1 MSFGTK
7 KVQLKIQYFQGKSV
21 RRTKQRVEVKKGL
34 ENEVKIGTEVA
45 QELIK
50 ASEQANGKE
59 TTDDFADDFE
69 EPSQRTEEDED
80 TVDEAPSIV
89 DEAMSKDSSGS
100 GGSGSKTGKPGQNV
114 TTTPMVN
121 KNTPKEGGSDVIKED
136 ALTDAKEVVATAEP
150 PKPPPIKKPPPI
162 SHFKAMALIGKMFL
176 GGPMRRQVLPASS
189 TSTSTTKSE
198 TESESES
205 ETESETEEESESD
218 DEASN
223 DKEKANEEKKNVPTK
238 EDDFW
243 DTNSE
248 KAKKDDSKDKK
259 KCETT
264 TEESEEEEETDEEES
279 KTSKIELKGSK
290 SSLPTTSNVEGQSNK
305 TSAVDPEKDLKNKEV
320 IKIEAEVH
328 VDATSLNGSTTTT
341 TDPEVVDI
349 DLDDPE
355 VANATTKIQAGFRG
369 HQARKE
375 VEKIRQQKDEEESP
389 TPTFTLTTVDGST
402 EDIEENA
409 AAIKI
414 QAGFR
419 GSQARKQIKAMKDQ
433 EEESSIAT
441 SDDTEAY
448 DCSENSSEDD
458 GGVTQIVK
466 ARSEMEIDCAAT
478 TIQGGYKE
486 ISEKDA
492 EVIEEE
498 VDIDL
503 DDPDVANAAT
513 KIQAGFRG
521 SQARKEVQEMK
532 QEKLKNQD
540 KEKETP
546 EEVDIDLDD
555 PDVANA
561 ATKIQAG
568 FKGHQARKEVQQMKK
583 EKMEQQEKE
592 ATEEIDIDLD
602 DPEVADAATKIQ
614 AGFKGSQAR
623 KEVQKMKQ
631 EKIEQEQAA
640 TKIQAS
646 VRGRQA
652 RQEVQEKKKLKNEQ
666 DEAATKIQASVRGRK
681 ARKEVQEKKKKLKNE
696 QDEAATKIQASVR
709 GRKARK
715 EMNEKKKEMKEKK
728 EKEKETKIDEADP
741 ETGSDQKTPAVK
753 EEVAKTEKEKE
764 DTKKDEANPDPKTGN
779 AQPTPAP
786 VEEEVDIDLND
797 PEVADAAAKIQASFR
812 KRGGLKLKRK
822 QKPAEKKVEDP
833 PPKIQEGNSLHI
845 EKEPSTI
852 DNNTNTK
859 EIKQVPDADDNTE
872 KTTTESREVA
882 KELIDINNEPTTES
896 KEIAKV
902 LTDINEEGTTESKEV
917 AKILIDNNIED
928 DQATEEAVTTIQTDS
943 SAEVAKILTDIN
955 EEVDIDLNDPEVAD
969 AATKIQAGFRGS
981 QARKEVAA
989 MKEED
994 KKDSLNADTTAD
1006 ETLPTDSSAEVAKIL
1021 IEVDLEDVDIDL
1033 DDPEVADAAL
1043 KIQAGFKG
1051 HQARKE
1057 VEKMK
1062 QEKSEQDETAL
1073 NADTTVE
1080 ETLPTDSSAEVAKI
1094 LIEEDIDIDLEDP
1107 EVADAALKIQAGFK
1121 GHQARKEVEKM
1132 KQEKIEQD
1140 ETGLNADTT
1149 AEETLPT
1156 DSSAEVAKILTDIN
1170 EEIDIDLNDPEV
1182 ADAAT
1187 KIQAGFRGSQA
1198 RKEVKFMKD
1207 QEDQKEIN
1215 EDANNMD
1222 HKNRREMQSM
1232 DVAQVL
1238 IDNNEQDEE
1247 AAKKKR
1253 YDTKDMENAT
1263 TESREAAKLL
1273 IDIDNEEEEIDIDL
1287 EDPEVAD
1294 AALKIQ
1300 CSFRGHQARR
1310 EVESMKNATN
1320 KADDGD
1326 ELVMEMEPEN
1336 DKSIINDSSLGM
1348 EMIPEGPATL
1358 DAASTIQM
1366 DSSAEV
1372 AKILTEEVD
1381 IDLND
1386 PEVAGAATKIQAGFR
1401 GSQARKEVA
1410 KMRHE
1415 ETMDSVCSI
1424 KGSMESRMSIEED
1437 DGDNTIK
1444 ENLRK
1449 SQDNTNIE
1457 PVPITNNI
1465 VEVKSAHEEN
1475 SSKPEEAEDPKA
1487 NEEDSVTPPE
1497 EELDDLLDDFTDSS
1511 ISVSQPSANAPIR
1524 NKKVPFTLVKKLVTW
1539 IAKSN
1544 SKVDPTAAGGG
1555 IGKGNNNGNSSR
1567 SNSKDKASSSQGSE
1581 KSLSLKKRTKVQ
1593 PIDGE

>member
-1 MSFGTK
+1 M
-7 KVQLKIQYFQGKSV
+7 KIQYFQGKSV

-121 KNTPKEGGSDVIKED
+121 KNTPKEKEGGSDVIKED

-176 GGPMRRQVLPASS
+176 GGPMRRQVGLPASS

-223 DKEKANEEKKNVPTK
+223 DKEKANEEKKNVPKK

-592 ATEEIDIDLD
+592 ATENEKEATEEIDIDLD

-652 RQEVQEKKKLKNEQ
+652 RKEVQEKKKLKNEQ

-715 EMNEKKKEMKEKK
+715 EVNEKKKEMREKK
-728 EKEKETKIDEADP
+728 EKEKETKKDEADP
-741 ETGSDQKTPAVK
+741 ETGSDQKTPTVK

-852 DNNTNTK
+852 DNNTNTT

-1062 QEKSEQDETAL
+1062 QEKSEQDEAAL
-1073 NADTTVE
+1073 NVDTTV
-1080 ETLPTDSSAEVAKI
+1080 
-1094 LIEEDIDIDLEDP
+1094 
-1107 EVADAALKIQAGFK
+1107 
-1121 GHQARKEVEKM
+1121 
-1132 KQEKIEQD
+1132 
-1140 ETGLNADTT
+1140 
-1149 AEETLPT
+1149 EETLPT

>member
-121 KNTPKEGGSDVIKED
+121 KNTPKEKEGGSDVIKED

-223 DKEKANEEKKNVPTK
+223 DKEKANEEKKNVPKK

-305 TSAVDPEKDLKNKEV
+305 TSAVDPEKDLNNKEV

-540 KEKETP
+540 KEKETS

-1062 QEKSEQDETAL
+1062 QEKSEQDEAAL
-1073 NADTTVE
+1073 NVDTTV
-1080 ETLPTDSSAEVAKI
+1080 
-1094 LIEEDIDIDLEDP
+1094 
-1107 EVADAALKIQAGFK
+1107 
-1121 GHQARKEVEKM
+1121 
-1132 KQEKIEQD
+1132 
-1140 ETGLNADTT
+1140 
-1149 AEETLPT
+1149 EETLPT

>member
-1 MSFGTK
+1 M
-7 KVQLKIQYFQGKSV
+7 KIQYFQGKSV

-121 KNTPKEGGSDVIKED
+121 KNTPKEKEGGSDLIKED

-150 PKPPPIKKPPPI
+150 PKPPPITKPPPI

-176 GGPMRRQVLPASS
+176 GGPMRRQVKEGMGLPASS

-223 DKEKANEEKKNVPTK
+223 DKEKANEEKKNAPKK

-355 VANATTKIQAGFRG
+355 VADAALKIQAGFKG

-513 KIQAGFRG
+513 KIQA
-521 SQARKEVQEMK
+521 S
-532 QEKLKNQD
+532 
-540 KEKETP
+540 
-546 EEVDIDLDD
+546 
-555 PDVANA
+555 
-561 ATKIQAG
+561 
-568 FKGHQARKEVQQMKK
+568 FKRHQARKEVQQMKK
-583 EKMEQQEKE
+583 EKMEQQEKEATENEKE

-652 RQEVQEKKKLKNEQ
+652 RKEVQEKKKLKNEQ

-715 EMNEKKKEMKEKK
+715 EVNEKKKEMKEKK
-728 EKEKETKIDEADP
+728 EKEKETKKGEADP

-764 DTKKDEANPDPKTGN
+764 NTKKDEANPDPKTGN

-786 VEEEVDIDLND
+786 VEEEIDIDLDD

-852 DNNTNTK
+852 DNNTNNT

-1062 QEKSEQDETAL
+1062 QEKSEQDEAAL
-1073 NADTTVE
+1073 NVDTTVE

-1094 LIEEDIDIDLEDP
+1094 LIEEEIDIDLEDP

-1121 GHQARKEVEKM
+1121 GHQARKDVEKM
-1132 KQEKIEQD
+1132 KQEKSEQD
-1140 ETGLNADTT
+1140 ETALNADTT

-1372 AKILTEEVD
+1372 ANILTEEVD

-1386 PEVAGAATKIQAGFR
+1386 PEVADAALKIQAGFK
-1401 GSQARKEVA
+1401 GHQARKEVA

-1465 VEVKSAHEEN
+1465 VEVKSAHDEEN
-1475 SSKPEEAEDPKA
+1475 SSKPEEAEDPGDPKA

>member
-121 KNTPKEGGSDVIKED
+121 KNTPKEKEGGSDVIKED

-176 GGPMRRQVLPASS
+176 GGPMRRQVGLPASS

-223 DKEKANEEKKNVPTK
+223 DKEKANEEKKNVPKK

-264 TEESEEEEETDEEES
+264 PEESEEEEETDEEES

-305 TSAVDPEKDLKNKEV
+305 TSAVDPEKDLNNKEV

-540 KEKETP
+540 KEKETS

-583 EKMEQQEKE
+583 EKMEQQEKEATENEKE

-652 RQEVQEKKKLKNEQ
+652 RKEVQEKKKLKNEQ

-741 ETGSDQKTPAVK
+741 ETGSDQKTPTVK

-1062 QEKSEQDETAL
+1062 QEK
-1073 NADTTVE
+1073 
-1080 ETLPTDSSAEVAKI
+1080 
-1094 LIEEDIDIDLEDP
+1094 
-1107 EVADAALKIQAGFK
+1107 
-1121 GHQARKEVEKM
+1121 
-1132 KQEKIEQD
+1132 IEQD

-1372 AKILTEEVD
+1372 AKILTEELD

>member
-121 KNTPKEGGSDVIKED
+121 KNTPKEKEGGSDVIKED

-223 DKEKANEEKKNVPTK
+223 DKEKANEEKKNVPKK

-583 EKMEQQEKE
+583 EKMEQEKEATENEKE

-652 RQEVQEKKKLKNEQ
+652 RKEVQEKKKLKNEQ

-715 EMNEKKKEMKEKK
+715 EMNEKKKEMREKK
-728 EKEKETKIDEADP
+728 ENEKETKKDEADP
-741 ETGSDQKTPAVK
+741 ETGSDQKTPTVK

-1062 QEKSEQDETAL
+1062 QEKSEQDEAAL
-1073 NADTTVE
+1073 NVDTTV
-1080 ETLPTDSSAEVAKI
+1080 
-1094 LIEEDIDIDLEDP
+1094 
-1107 EVADAALKIQAGFK
+1107 
-1121 GHQARKEVEKM
+1121 
-1132 KQEKIEQD
+1132 
-1140 ETGLNADTT
+1140 
-1149 AEETLPT
+1149 EETLPT

>member
-121 KNTPKEGGSDVIKED
+121 KNTPKEKEGGSDVIKED

-223 DKEKANEEKKNVPTK
+223 DKEKANEEKKNVPKK

-540 KEKETP
+540 KEKETS

-583 EKMEQQEKE
+583 EKIEQQEKEATENEKE

-652 RQEVQEKKKLKNEQ
+652 RKEVQEKKKLKNEQ

-715 EMNEKKKEMKEKK
+715 EVNEKKKEMREKK
-728 EKEKETKIDEADP
+728 ENEKETKKDEADP
-741 ETGSDQKTPAVK
+741 ETGSDQKTPTVK

-1062 QEKSEQDETAL
+1062 QEKSEQDEAAL
-1073 NADTTVE
+1073 NVDTTV
-1080 ETLPTDSSAEVAKI
+1080 
-1094 LIEEDIDIDLEDP
+1094 
-1107 EVADAALKIQAGFK
+1107 
-1121 GHQARKEVEKM
+1121 
-1132 KQEKIEQD
+1132 
-1140 ETGLNADTT
+1140 
-1149 AEETLPT
+1149 EETLPT

>member
-121 KNTPKEGGSDVIKED
+121 KNTPKEKEGGSDVIKED

-223 DKEKANEEKKNVPTK
+223 DKEKANEEKKNVPKK

-540 KEKETP
+540 KEKETS

-583 EKMEQQEKE
+583 EKMEQEKEATENEKE

-652 RQEVQEKKKLKNEQ
+652 RKEVQEKKKLKNEQ

-715 EMNEKKKEMKEKK
+715 EMNEKKKEMREKK
-728 EKEKETKIDEADP
+728 ENEKETKKDEADP
-741 ETGSDQKTPAVK
+741 ETGSDQKTPTVK

-1062 QEKSEQDETAL
+1062 QEKSEQDEAAL
-1073 NADTTVE
+1073 NVDTTV
-1080 ETLPTDSSAEVAKI
+1080 
-1094 LIEEDIDIDLEDP
+1094 
-1107 EVADAALKIQAGFK
+1107 
-1121 GHQARKEVEKM
+1121 
-1132 KQEKIEQD
+1132 
-1140 ETGLNADTT
+1140 
-1149 AEETLPT
+1149 EETLPT

>member
-121 KNTPKEGGSDVIKED
+121 KNTPKEKEGGSDVIKED

-223 DKEKANEEKKNVPTK
+223 DKEKANEEKKNVPKK

-540 KEKETP
+540 KEKETS

-583 EKMEQQEKE
+583 EKMEQQEKEATENEKE

-652 RQEVQEKKKLKNEQ
+652 RKEVQEKKKLKNEQ

-715 EMNEKKKEMKEKK
+715 EVNEKKKEMREKK
-728 EKEKETKIDEADP
+728 ENEKETKKDEADP
-741 ETGSDQKTPAVK
+741 ETGSDQKTPTVK

-1062 QEKSEQDETAL
+1062 QEKSEQDEAAL
-1073 NADTTVE
+1073 NVDTTV
-1080 ETLPTDSSAEVAKI
+1080 
-1094 LIEEDIDIDLEDP
+1094 
-1107 EVADAALKIQAGFK
+1107 
-1121 GHQARKEVEKM
+1121 
-1132 KQEKIEQD
+1132 
-1140 ETGLNADTT
+1140 
-1149 AEETLPT
+1149 EETLPT

>member
-121 KNTPKEGGSDVIKED
+121 KNTPKEKEGGSDVIKED

-223 DKEKANEEKKNVPTK
+223 DKEKANEEKKNVPKK

-592 ATEEIDIDLD
+592 ATENEKEATEEIDIDLD

-652 RQEVQEKKKLKNEQ
+652 RKEVQEKKKLKNEQ

-715 EMNEKKKEMKEKK
+715 EVNEKKKEMREKK
-728 EKEKETKIDEADP
+728 ENEKETKKDEADP

-1062 QEKSEQDETAL
+1062 QEKSEQDEAAL
-1073 NADTTVE
+1073 NVDTTV
-1080 ETLPTDSSAEVAKI
+1080 
-1094 LIEEDIDIDLEDP
+1094 
-1107 EVADAALKIQAGFK
+1107 
-1121 GHQARKEVEKM
+1121 
-1132 KQEKIEQD
+1132 
-1140 ETGLNADTT
+1140 
-1149 AEETLPT
+1149 EETLPT

-1465 VEVKSAHEEN
+1465 VEVKSAHDEEN